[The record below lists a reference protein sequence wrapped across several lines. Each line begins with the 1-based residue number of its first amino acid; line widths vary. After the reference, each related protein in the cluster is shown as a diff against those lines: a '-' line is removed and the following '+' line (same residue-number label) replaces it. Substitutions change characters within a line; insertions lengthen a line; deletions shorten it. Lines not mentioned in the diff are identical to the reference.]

1 MTRTRTRTQTSR
13 ILVAMAGAL
22 LAIGALVPAA
32 GAAGPSPAQ
41 LGDAGWTCFTPPP
54 RPDLIA
60 CYNPGLGRPLP
71 GDPSPSP
78 ANSVMTFSSAT
89 GEFLS
94 TGHLVRAD
102 LYNGRVCGPT
112 GQPYV
117 FLALIGY
124 YECTHR

>member
-1 MTRTRTRTQTSR
+1 MTGRRRR
-13 ILVAMAGAL
+13 APRVLIALVATLILAAAAAPVAGGRGVTAE
-22 LAIGALVPAA
+22 
-32 GAAGPSPAQ
+32 Q
-41 LGDAGWTCFTPPP
+41 LGDQGWTCFTPPP
-54 RPDLIA
+54 RPDLVA

-71 GDPSPSP
+71 GDLDPAP
-78 ANSVMTFSSAT
+78 ANSVITFSSAT

-112 GQPYV
+112 GEPYV

-124 YECTHR
+124 YECTHP

>member
-1 MTRTRTRTQTSR
+1 MTARPRR
-13 ILVAMAGAL
+13 ILLVLTLTLVLGAL
-22 LAIGALVPAA
+22 TAPVA

-78 ANSVMTFSSAT
+78 ANSVITFSSTT

-102 LYNGRVCGPT
+102 LYNGRICGPT